1 MTYRSTHEHYRTSK
15 SASSAY
21 ANVFLFMCVCS
32 VCCQK
37 SPNTVSKETYVYV
50 RVFSMLIC
58 ENEHHVCFSFFTY
71 KNDSFFYMQTQKQI
85 HFFTHSVLAKYAW
98 CFGEHHAP
106 CLFRFYICAILVFMC
121 ACVVCKYVNTF
132 YWVSKETYYSVK
144 RDLLQCQKRP
154 ITVDFGLCAPV

>member
-85 HFFTHSVLAKYAW
+85 HFFTHSVLVNYAW
-98 CFGEHHAP
+98 CFGEICMVFWWTP
-106 CLFRFYICAILVFMC
+106 CTMPISFLHLCDFGFYVRLCSMQ
-121 ACVVCKYVNTF
+121 VCQHF
-132 YWVSKETYYSVK
+132 LLSVK
-144 RDLLQCQKRP
+144 RDLL
-154 ITVDFGLCAPV
+154 